1 MSQIQLPDCSF
12 IINPSRFPQ
21 YARILKRILKKAEVP
36 YVIESESR
44 SHFAREVRRFC
55 LSGPNRLL
63 VWGGDGTANEA
74 INMFM
79 KVGAETPGI
88 LEKKAIGFLRGGSG
102 NGVQDSYE
110 VPVRM
115 MNQLKCYSTSLKDGY
130 ILNVDLLKVIHGR
143 RTHYCQLT
151 GLGMD
156 ARILDLRNRNTY
168 DSGPYAGLPKS
179 GLASYIHSAAAA
191 LLTEYDRKQQQF
203 QIEMKNG
210 KFAFRGT
217 RVNAEFSFNDLQMP
231 QSPHLIEIGTRPYYA
246 KMFRICPDVVC
257 NDGLMGVYLFKF
269 PGRLALARN
278 LIWLW
283 MGRHDQ
289 INKKA
294 ARKGP
299 PYIERYEVEKTY
311 ISSASPFQYHVDGEL
326 MQADQCRNGTYSLN
340 VKIKKQ
346 VLPLIVPPTF
356 YRKFHMIDNQIALL
370 NGKVPEVDKV

>member
-1 MSQIQLPDCSF
+1 
-12 IINPSRFPQ
+12 
-21 YARILKRILKKAEVP
+21 
-36 YVIESESR
+36 
-44 SHFAREVRRFC
+44 
-55 LSGPNRLL
+55 
-63 VWGGDGTANEA
+63 
-74 INMFM
+74 
-79 KVGAETPGI
+79 
-88 LEKKAIGFLRGGSG
+88 
-102 NGVQDSYE
+102 
-110 VPVRM
+110 
-115 MNQLKCYSTSLKDGY
+115 
-130 ILNVDLLKVIHGR
+130 
-143 RTHYCQLT
+143 
-151 GLGMD
+151 MD

-283 MGRHDQ
+283 MGR
-289 INKKA
+289 
-294 ARKGP
+294 
-299 PYIERYEVEKTY
+299 
-311 ISSASPFQYHVDGEL
+311 S
-326 MQADQCRNGTYSLN
+326 
-340 VKIKKQ
+340 
-346 VLPLIVPPTF
+346 
-356 YRKFHMIDNQIALL
+356 
-370 NGKVPEVDKV
+370 